1 MERVIST
8 PQNKCWV
15 NAKKQIL
22 SFHYEKGYSEQEFKD
37 RPSFPEFCHQ
47 LVNKNYSV
55 Q

>member
-1 MERVIST
+1 MEQVLSI

-15 NAKKQIL
+15 NSKEQVL

-37 RPSFPEFCHQ
+37 RQSFLEFCHQ
-47 LVNKNYSV
+47 LVSKNYSV